1 MGRKKKDESF
11 SETIAFKI
19 TKDQKEVLDK
29 NKWIKDELK
38 EYIRSYINMYI
49 MK

>member
-1 MGRKKKDESF
+1 MGRKKKENAYT
-11 SETIAFKI
+11 ETIAFKI

-29 NKWIKDELK
+29 NKWIKEELK
-38 EYIRSYINMYI
+38 KQVREFLDLFV

>member
-29 NKWIKDELK
+29 NKWIKEELK
-38 EYIRSYINMYI
+38 KQVREFLDLFI

>member
-1 MGRKKKDESF
+1 MGRRKKDNSL

-19 TKDQKEVLDK
+19 TKDQKDVLNK
-29 NKWIKDELK
+29 NKWIKEELK
-38 EYIRSYINMYI
+38 KQVREFIDLFI

>member
-1 MGRKKKDESF
+1 MGRKKKENAYT
-11 SETIAFKI
+11 ETIAFKI

-29 NKWIKDELK
+29 NKWIKEELK
-38 EYIRSYINMYI
+38 KQVREFLDLFI

>member
-1 MGRKKKDESF
+1 MGRKKKDNSYTES
-11 SETIAFKI
+11 IAFKI

-29 NKWIKDELK
+29 NKWIKEELK
-38 EYIRSYINMYI
+38 KQVREFLDLFI